1 MSVLYL
7 KVDINVQPIKR
18 NLAFT
23 ILGINSMN
31 CFIIFVSVAF
41 VDSKFKVS
49 YRTNNNC

>member
-49 YRTNNNC
+49 YQKNNTC